1 MTLADLKAALS
12 AWVVSAS
19 EVSADQV
26 VWTQKMIGLRLP
38 PPYFTLRVV
47 NLRQIGQPQQQTV
60 VLDPAPSI
68 PDYPLEVQSEC
79 SYEFSF
85 SVTAWAGDDSTDLLL
100 DVQAKAAL
108 PSIRRALRNAG
119 VGLGELEQVVEHGG
133 VQGANEL
140 GGRASMDCTAFVRMV
155 VTEELSAIETVR
167 ITDNTITPPETFDVA
182 VEAES

>member
-1 MTLADLKAALS
+1 VTLADLKAALS
-12 AWVVSAS
+12 AWVVS
-19 EVSADQV
+19 VSDVPADQV
-26 VWTQKMIGLRLP
+26 VWTQKVLGLKLP
-38 PPYFTLRVV
+38 PPYFTLRVL

-60 VLDPAPSI
+60 TLDPAPSM

-133 VQGANEL
+133 VQPGESA
-140 GGRASMDCTAFVRMV
+140 RASMDCTAFVRMV

-167 ITDNTITPPETFDVA
+167 VTDNTITPPETFDVT
-182 VEAES
+182 VEAEG